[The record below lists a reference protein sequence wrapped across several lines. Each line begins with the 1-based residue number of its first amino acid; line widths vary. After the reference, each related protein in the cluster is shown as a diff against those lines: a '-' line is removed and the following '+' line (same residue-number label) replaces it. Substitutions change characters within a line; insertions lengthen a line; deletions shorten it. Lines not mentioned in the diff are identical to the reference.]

1 MNGQH
6 RVGEFLQDF
15 KLENKWAEQIYLA
28 VIRAH
33 NKVTAAFTTNTFFT
47 GCFEGFAPKVG
58 LDHFSIC
65 EKNDDVALKAKIFFK
80 GILHRHCLKKK
91 LWRQCSINFSKICY
105 NETALKATDF

>member
-47 GCFEGFAPKVG
+47 GCFESFAPKVG
-58 LDHFSIC
+58 FDHFSILVRRILMLLW
-65 EKNDDVALKAKIFFK
+65 KQKYSLKAF
-80 GILHRHCLKKK
+80 
-91 LWRQCSINFSKICY
+91 Y
-105 NETALKATDF
+105 TDIV